1 MRLSTKT
8 RYGVRAIFDIAYHGQ
23 DQPGVA
29 AQAKDIARREDIP
42 LRYLEQ
48 IFQDLKRAG
57 LVESKRGP
65 RGGYYLK
72 RTAAEITL
80 GDVVRALQ
88 GPIEEMFAVEDAAS
102 APASAPAGRGRR
114 GADEAPGAN
123 AAAAAPGTREARPR
137 AASAH
142 TVTTALWREL
152 AAHVSS
158 WFDSVSISDLVKRGE
173 DLGLPRAGA
182 GQPMYYI

>member
-72 RTAAEITL
+72 RSAADITL

-88 GPIEEMFAVEDAAS
+88 GPIEEMFVVEDAQA
-102 APASAPAGRGRR
+102 AGELVHPGGRR
-114 GADEAPGAN
+114 GA
-123 AAAAAPGTREARPR
+123 ARGDGSR
-137 AASAH
+137 SVTSR
-142 TVTTALWREL
+142 TVTAALWREL
-152 AAHVSS
+152 SAHVSH
-158 WFDSVSISDLVKRGE
+158 WFDNVSISDLVKRGE
-173 DLGLPRAGA
+173 ELGLPRAGA